1 MVGIR
6 IGDVSMATLDD
17 DTYASVLQAA
27 APSGGESAYPNLYG
41 LADLSSEVEPLELLG
56 ELAAL
61 AITEQG
67 AQVSV
72 LIGRLRDDLMQAM
85 AAAGEG

>member
-1 MVGIR
+1 MVAIR

-17 DTYASVLQAA
+17 DAYSSVLQAA
-27 APSGGESAYPNLYG
+27 ALSGGESTYPNLYG
-41 LADLSSEVEPLELLG
+41 LVDPHAEIEPLELLG

-61 AITEQG
+61 AKSAQG
-67 AQVSV
+67 AQVAV
-72 LIGRLRDDLMQAM
+72 PIGTLRDDLMAAV